1 MALLIL
7 QDGEPFAKGAIRYN
21 YAPAAPGEMTNRII
35 LPIEIETIQTEAV
48 LDTGAPYPIIAPK
61 IARQAGLNT
70 VTPLER
76 IALVVRGMRLGGNI
90 IRLNITLPA
99 DEGQDQNVSATAFI
113 PDVEE
118 YWGDFPSFI
127 GQIGFL
133 KRICYA
139 VNPLTDTFYFG
150 PLF

>member
-1 MALLIL
+1 MPLLIFPA
-7 QDGEPFAKGAIRYN
+7 GEPFATGAIRYN

-35 LPIEIETIQTEAV
+35 LPLEIETIQTEAV

-76 IALVVRGMRLGGNI
+76 IVVVVRGMRLSGNI

-99 DEGQDQNVSATAFI
+99 DEGQDQDVSATAFI

-133 KRICYA
+133 ERICYA
-139 VNPLTDTFYFG
+139 VNPSTDTFCFG